1 MFLAKDKKLLEAFRK
16 GDRDAMDVVYR
27 HYRRGVTAFLRNGF
41 SFRSGTGYFFYRGIS
56 DPKDLES
63 AVQEVFKRSFEDRAR
78 HAYNGV
84 TSFSNWILA
93 IARNMVINQFRNR
106 EVAFSS
112 YISPSDIRSHGAI
125 LDDEVTEEFSGLIY
139 GRPARPQDVQLEKAE
154 LKDLIDAFTA
164 ELSEDDRRLLVLR
177 FAEGMGQEETARVLG
192 STRMRI
198 RTAEARLRN
207 RLRAYLRDSGYIDH
221 MPLGRAPTATP
232 TPVPMAAEATGSGA
246 HVLDDN
252 TLAEATEGDN

>member
-1 MFLAKDKKLLEAFRK
+1 MFLSKDKLLLEAFRK

-27 HYRRGVTAFLRNGF
+27 HYHRGVTAFLRNGF
-41 SFRSGTGYFFYRGIS
+41 SFRSGTSYFFYRGIH

-63 AVQEVFKRSFEDRAR
+63 AVQEVFKRAFEDRAR

-106 EVAFSS
+106 EVALSS
-112 YISPSDIRSHGAI
+112 YVSPSDVRSHGAF
-125 LDDEVTEEFSGLIY
+125 LDDEVTEEYSGLIY
-139 GRPARPQDVQLEKAE
+139 GRPARAQDVQLEKAE

-164 ELSEDDRRLLVLR
+164 ELSEDDR
-177 FAEGMGQEETARVLG
+177 VLG

-198 RTAEARLRN
+198 RTAEARLRT
-207 RLRAYLRDSGYIDH
+207 RLRAFLRDSGYIDH
-221 MPLGRAPTATP
+221 MPLGRAPTP
-232 TPVPMAAEATGSGA
+232 LPAEPTGSGA
-246 HVLDDN
+246 EVLDDN
-252 TLAEATEGDN
+252 TVADGDKH

>member
-1 MFLAKDKKLLEAFRK
+1 
-16 GDRDAMDVVYR
+16 MDVVYR
-27 HYRRGVTAFLRNGF
+27 HYHRGVTAFLRNGF
-41 SFRSGTGYFFYRGIS
+41 SFRSGTGYFFYRGILDAS
-56 DPKDLES
+56 DLEN

-106 EVAFSS
+106 EVAISS
-112 YISPSDIRSHGAI
+112 YISASDGRSHGAI
-125 LDDEVTEEFSGLIY
+125 LDEEVTEEYSGLIY
-139 GRPARPQDVQLEKAE
+139 GRPARAQDVQFEKAE

-164 ELSEDDRRLLVLR
+164 ELTEEDRRLLVLR

-198 RTAEARLRN
+198 RTAEARLRT
-207 RLRAYLRDSGYIDH
+207 RLRAYLRDSGYIDN
-221 MPLGRAPTATP
+221 MPLGRTPELMPQEPT
-232 TPVPMAAEATGSGA
+232 GA
-246 HVLDDN
+246 GDHVMEDK
-252 TLAEATEGDN
+252 TLADVSGTGKN

>member
-27 HYRRGVTAFLRNGF
+27 HYHRGVTAFLRNGF
-41 SFRSGTGYFFYRGIS
+41 SFRSGTSYFFYRGIH

-63 AVQEVFKRSFEDRAR
+63 AVQEVFKRAFEDRAR

-106 EVAFSS
+106 EVALSS
-112 YISPSDIRSHGAI
+112 YVSPSDVRSHGAF
-125 LDDEVTEEFSGLIY
+125 LDDEVTEEYSGLIY
-139 GRPARPQDVQLEKAE
+139 GRPARAQDVQLEKAE

-198 RTAEARLRN
+198 RTAEARLRT
-207 RLRAYLRDSGYIDH
+207 RLRAFLRDSGYIDH
-221 MPLGRAPTATP
+221 MPLGRAPTP
-232 TPVPMAAEATGSGA
+232 LPAEPTGSGA
-246 HVLDDN
+246 EVLDDN
-252 TLAEATEGDN
+252 TVADGDKH